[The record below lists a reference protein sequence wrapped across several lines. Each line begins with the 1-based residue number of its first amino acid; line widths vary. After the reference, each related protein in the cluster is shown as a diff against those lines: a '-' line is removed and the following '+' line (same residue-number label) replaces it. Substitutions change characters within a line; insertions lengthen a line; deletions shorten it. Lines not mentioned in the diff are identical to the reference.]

1 MRSRQLRRDTTAM
14 ETATSNQPSAFA
26 RYRAGEATAFDQVVT
41 DYASPAYATA
51 VKVLADPS
59 LAEEAVQEAFVRIW
73 KSAHKFESARGNE
86 RTWILS
92 VVRNQSIDMLR
103 KRNRHP
109 ESDID
114 AVPGLALIRDPE
126 DPWKA
131 VAEKL
136 QSAQVKHAL
145 DQLPAEQRG
154 VIQLAFFAGMRSV
167 DIARSL
173 NLPEGTVRSR
183 MRLGLGKLREM
194 LKNTD
199 LAPLHQHA

>member
-1 MRSRQLRRDTTAM
+1 
-14 ETATSNQPSAFA
+14 
-26 RYRAGEATAFDQVVT
+26 
-41 DYASPAYATA
+41 
-51 VKVLADPS
+51 
-59 LAEEAVQEAFVRIW
+59 
-73 KSAHKFESARGNE
+73 
-86 RTWILS
+86 
-92 VVRNQSIDMLR
+92 VRNQSIDMLR

-126 DPWKA
+126 DPWRA

-136 QSAQVKHAL
+136 QSAQVKNAL

-199 LAPLHQHA
+199 LAPLHQVA

>member
-1 MRSRQLRRDTTAM
+1 M
-14 ETATSNQPSAFA
+14 ETATRTQPSAFA
-26 RYRAGEATAFDQVVT
+26 RYRAGDDAAFDQVVAE
-41 DYASPAYATA
+41 YASPAYATA

-73 KSAHKFESARGNE
+73 RNAHKFESARGNE

-114 AVPGLALIRDPE
+114 AVPGMALLRDPE
-126 DPWKA
+126 DPWRV
-131 VAEKL
+131 VAQKL
-136 QSAQVKHAL
+136 QSSQVKHAL

-199 LAPLHQHA
+199 LAPLHQVA

>member
-1 MRSRQLRRDTTAM
+1 M
-14 ETATSNQPSAFA
+14 ETGTSNELSAFA
-26 RYRAGEATAFDQVVT
+26 RYRAGDAAAFDEVVT
-41 DYASPAYATA
+41 AYASPAYATA
-51 VKVLADPS
+51 VKVLADPA

-73 KSAHKFESARGNE
+73 KNAHKFESARGNE

-126 DPWKA
+126 DPWA
-131 VAEKL
+131 LVAEKL
-136 QSAQVKHAL
+136 QASQVKHAL

-199 LAPLHQHA
+199 LAPARQVA

>member
-1 MRSRQLRRDTTAM
+1 M
-14 ETATSNQPSAFA
+14 ETATRTQPSAFT
-26 RYRAGEATAFDQVVT
+26 RYRAGDAAAFDQVVAE
-41 DYASPAYATA
+41 YASPAYATA

-73 KSAHKFESARGNE
+73 RNAHKFESARGNE

-114 AVPGLALIRDPE
+114 AVPGMALLRDPE
-126 DPWKA
+126 DPWKL
-131 VAEKL
+131 VAQKL
-136 QSAQVKHAL
+136 QSSQVKHAL

-199 LAPLHQHA
+199 LAPLHKVA